1 MSDIRLNVKAK
12 VTKDKSDTISK
23 AKAIAKEMDNI
34 NKESKSI
41 SENIKDAFNKNAII
55 GWAKVIKDTFNGMLK
70 ATEKQTEYIENLN
83 MMQIAFG
90 DSAKTAENYIQKLS
104 SATGFDQSG
113 LTKQLGIF
121 RQISSAMGYTSQ
133 MSDLLSTNLS
143 KLSLDISSLYN
154 VSTERAGK
162 ALESA
167 ITGQVRSIRSLTG
180 ADITQATLQQEAYT
194 RGINKSVTEMT
205 RAEKTILIY
214 LSLERQ
220 LANANGDLSRTI
232 NSVANQTKI
241 FKDQIFMA
249 GRQLG
254 SFFIPILK
262 SLLPI
267 LNGVLMAFN
276 TITGALLGFFGIDA
290 SSMAKEF
297 GVASSGL
304 DEIEL
309 GLDGINKAGKEAKK
323 SLRGFDKLNNIT
335 TPTSA
340 SGGAGAGGIGF
351 VDNNLKEALKEYN
364 LQLDKMRNKATE
376 IRDRILDWLG
386 FSKQVN
392 GQWEWSAG
400 TLLKNI
406 WDWWSKLNVVA
417 KVFVTLGAVKVITGI
432 YNGFKK
438 LASLLKN
445 TKIYQSISL
454 IAESIGK
461 KGLAGT
467 IAELNNTYGGMAKF
481 IETAAGITVAVDGF
495 IKFTNSIV
503 ALIKEGP
510 NIQNIT
516 GIILGLLEVISGI
529 ALVVGAIT
537 TNEKAI
543 AAGIIGIGA
552 AFGGQF
558 LIDVTNAKDKT
569 QELYDQLNSE
579 IWKDLAVYNRVQELS
594 TELENYIGQNG
605 KVQKSDEDRVNYILN
620 QLNDAYGTE
629 YELINGLITENG
641 KVVTSYQTIEKEIDK
656 YMAKMKAQLILQKY
670 KEQYTVAI
678 EKEEEKTQLLKR
690 ANDNY
695 NETLKYIEEQKQK
708 LIEAGYDEAEAN
720 RIANEQREIAAK
732 DYQNE
737 LDEINQKYQK
747 YIDLKNN
754 YEALEEAS
762 YKNDLKAMKDLTTEI
777 IGSQAQVSEE
787 AIKQVDKAA
796 TTTNETIK
804 TNFGKLLWGMK
815 KQAYDEMTEVA
826 ENMNAAMDYHFKT
839 KYKINVDAKLNYSNS
854 LPTMKAEGG
863 FVNSGEVYIAR
874 ENGLSEYIGSF
885 GNKTAVANN
894 DQIVEGIT
902 VGVARGMQAAQKD
915 TNVVIEAT
923 GDASGLLNFIN
934 FEQKKKE
941 RQYGLG

>member
-41 SENIKDAFNKNAII
+41 SENIKDVFNKNAAI
-55 GWAKVIKDTFNGMLK
+55 GWAKVIKDTFNFMLK

-83 MMQIAFG
+83 MMQVAFG
-90 DSAKTAENYIQKLS
+90 DSAKAAENYIQKLS

-304 DEIEL
+304 DEIEM

-438 LASLLKN
+438 LASLLKS
-445 TKIYQSISL
+445 TKLYQSISL

-467 IAELNNTYGGMAKF
+467 ITELNNAYGNIAIF
-481 IETAAGITVAVDGF
+481 LEALIGIVATVDGI
-495 IKFTNSIV
+495 IKLKDAFKS
-503 ALIKEGP
+503 LSDEGA
-510 NIQNIT
+510 NIQNVT
-516 GIILGLLEVISGI
+516 GIILGLVEVLSGLS
-529 ALVVGAIT
+529 LVFGAIT
-537 TNEKAI
+537 GNATAI
-543 AAGIIGIGA
+543 TAGIIGIGA

-558 LIDVTNAKDKT
+558 LLDVTNAKDKT

-579 IWKDLAVYNRVQELS
+579 IWKDLAIYQRVQELS
-594 TELENYIGQNG
+594 TELENYMDKNG

-641 KVVTSYQTIEKEIDK
+641 KVVTSYQKIEKEIDN

-670 KEQYTVAI
+670 KEQYTVAL
-678 EKEEEKTQLLKR
+678 EKEQEKTQLLKV

-695 NETLKYIEEQKQK
+695 QETLAYIEEQKK
-708 LIEAGYDEAEAN
+708 NLIEAGYSEAEAEKF
-720 RIANEQREIAAK
+720 ANEQREIAAR
-732 DYQNE
+732 DYQKQLKDIETEYKN
-737 LDEINQKYQK
+737 
-747 YIDLKNN
+747 YIDLKNQ
-754 YEALEEAS
+754 YEALEQAS
-762 YKNDLKAMKDLTTEI
+762 YKNDLEGMKTLTTEI
-777 IGSQAQVSEE
+777 IGNQVKVSES
-787 AIKQVDKAA
+787 AIQEVNKVAD
-796 TTTNETIK
+796 TTNNTIK
-804 TNFGKLLWGMK
+804 NNFGEMLWGMK
-815 KQAYDEMTEVA
+815 KQAYDEMTNIA
-826 ENMNAAMDYHFKT
+826 KSMNSAMDYHFKT
-839 KYKINVDAKLNYSNS
+839 NYKVNVDAKLNYSNS

-863 FVNSGEVYIAR
+863 FVNSGEIYIAR

-902 VGVARGMQAAQKD
+902 VGVARGMAAAQKD